1 MKIGLLFLLFMIGA
15 SACHPIEN
23 DASAKGNIGNL
34 DSLKGTWTLK
44 YVFLGDVIDQPC
56 SSSKMSH
63 DITLNITNQLVDNTT
78 DTFVIN
84 GKSAVNSIFGGLK
97 ILSFDEN
104 TQIGK
109 AAITQLGSTKMAGPE
124 DLMNCELRYFT
135 LLNATKDFK
144 IFKDTDGKTYL
155 HLGDFKTDNQ
165 PSRNGGR
172 YLIYIKN

>member
-1 MKIGLLFLLFMIGA
+1 MKIGLLFLLIMA
-15 SACHPIEN
+15 VSNACHPIEN
-23 DASAKGNIGNL
+23 DAAAKGNISNL

-56 SSSKMSH
+56 SSSKMPH
-63 DITLNITNQLVDNTT
+63 PINLNITNQLVDNTS
-78 DTFVIN
+78 DTYVIN
-84 GKSAVNSIFGGLK
+84 GQSAVNSIFGGLK
-97 ILSFDEN
+97 ILSFDEK

-109 AAITQLGSTKMAGPE
+109 ATITPLGSTKMAGPE

-144 IFKDTDGKTYL
+144 IFQDTDGKTYL

-165 PSRNGGR
+165 PSRNGGM
-172 YLIYIKN
+172 YLIYTKN